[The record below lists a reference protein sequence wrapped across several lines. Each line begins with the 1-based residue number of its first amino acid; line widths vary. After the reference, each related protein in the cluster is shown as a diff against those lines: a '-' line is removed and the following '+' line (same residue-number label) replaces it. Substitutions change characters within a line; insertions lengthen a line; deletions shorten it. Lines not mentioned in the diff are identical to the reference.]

1 MKFRYFILILIL
13 NSFNLFA
20 QKIDGK
26 VINQE
31 NKIKISNVS
40 VSKIDGSFSTKTN
53 KKGQFTLPSTDVYLF
68 SKEGYISRKINITEK
83 LTIVQLVAITE
94 NLNEI
99 IIVSNNFKNKIQ
111 NIPSAISV
119 LTKKD
124 IELNNAIDMAPV
136 LNTIAGVFMHSGT
149 FSTNRI
155 TIRGI
160 GSRSAYSTSKIRA
173 YYEDIPLTNGSGI
186 STIEDIEINSLGR
199 IEILKGP
206 SSSIYGAGLGGTI
219 QLIPSKGQFNESIVE
234 SEYTF
239 GSYGL
244 QKYLMQAAIGGS
256 KNSTKLTY
264 SNLHSN
270 GYRDNNKTDRQVIT
284 VASNH
289 FISSKDKLS
298 FIGNIS
304 KLKAF
309 IPSSLN
315 EDDYNESPE
324 SAAFTWNQSKGFE
337 EYTKGLF
344 GLSWQHKY
352 STKTSQNTSI
362 FSSFLNSYE
371 PRPFNVLKETTN
383 GIGLRTRIIKNTTLF
398 KKQLNWTIGGELFN
412 DNNSYQTFENLYN
425 TITSESDNIQGELIS
440 SFKERRT
447 YFNLFLDSK
456 YTFSEKIHYTLGLNL
471 NKTYYYLNDNIIDT
485 LRNFSGNYSFKT
497 MVSPKFG
504 IVYKNSLN
512 TMFYSSI
519 SHGFSPPTLEE
530 TLLPDGLI
538 NPNIKPESGWNYEIG
553 SRGELFK
560 NTLYYDISIYRMN
573 VKNLLVA
580 KRTNTDEYI
589 GINAGKTQ
597 YKGFEITLKQDLIK
611 NENIILFSTHS
622 FTYNKFNFKEFVDDF
637 NDYSN
642 NELTGVPKSTYNTII
657 GLETFNGFYVSV
669 NYNFVGKIPLRDD
682 NSIYSGEYQLL
693 NTKIG
698 YQSSENKK
706 FQFNIFLGINNVTN
720 SKYAS
725 MLLINAGS
733 FGGNKPRYYYPG
745 NPINYYTSLKLKY
758 RF

>member
-1 MKFRYFILILIL
+1 
-13 NSFNLFA
+13 
-20 QKIDGK
+20 
-26 VINQE
+26 
-31 NKIKISNVS
+31 
-40 VSKIDGSFSTKTN
+40 
-53 KKGQFTLPSTDVYLF
+53 
-68 SKEGYISRKINITEK
+68 
-83 LTIVQLVAITE
+83 
-94 NLNEI
+94 
-99 IIVSNNFKNKIQ
+99 
-111 NIPSAISV
+111 
-119 LTKKD
+119 
-124 IELNNAIDMAPV
+124 MAPV

-456 YTFSEKIHYTLGLNL
+456 YTFSEKIHYTFGLNL